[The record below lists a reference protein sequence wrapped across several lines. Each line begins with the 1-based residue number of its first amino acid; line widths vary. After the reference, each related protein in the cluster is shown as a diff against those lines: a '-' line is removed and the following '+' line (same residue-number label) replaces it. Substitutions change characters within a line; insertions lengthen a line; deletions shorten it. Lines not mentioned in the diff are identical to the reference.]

1 MCNPTDKI
9 NALTKTLSLVE
20 NLTKLYVCEIS
31 DTIALSDSVKRI
43 RQDELSKLPFHIN
56 VIESA
61 VRGRLR
67 ETGHSR
73 ILVDLLQHPVLQR
86 SFVKRFLDIDLP
98 FMQVDREIGSMESHI
113 DVALYDE
120 NHFIIVENKVN
131 DAEEQPHQVYRY
143 VHDIGQGIKGMDI
156 EDIYVIYLNSRSN
169 TPPDLQS
176 LCNGDPDTDVRK
188 ILNDRFVVG
197 SFADDIIDWL
207 QDMPAL
213 DEPFMQSAIHQ
224 YLDYLQRYFETT
236 NEYKE
241 MKEKIKQAIAEGLDI
256 TPSMTAQDRINRLQ
270 EQLDSINV
278 LKENIEIMLN
288 QAQLE
293 HFYDVF
299 KSRYPEYV
307 VFNNLTA
314 NPANFGIQIP
324 YKDFPINVHLELGS
338 KLYFGVMCDPTSYPK
353 EYELT
358 RELLSDFYQTRF
370 NSVRRSDNVWP
381 VWEYTDF
388 SRCEDD
394 LEKLIKFILEK

>member
-1 MCNPTDKI
+1 MNNPTDNI
-9 NALTKTLSLVE
+9 TELTKTLSLVE
-20 NLTKLYVCEIS
+20 DLTNLYTCELS
-31 DTIALSDSVKRI
+31 NTIALSDVVKQI

-73 ILVDLLQHPVLQR
+73 ILVDLLQHPTLQR
-86 SFVKRFLDIDLP
+86 SFIKRFLDIDLP

-113 DVALYDE
+113 DVALSDDK
-120 NHFIIVENKVN
+120 HFIIVENKVN

-143 VHDIGQGIKGMDI
+143 VHDIGQEIKGMDI
-156 EDIYVIYLNSRSN
+156 EDIYVIYLNSRAN
-169 TPPDLQS
+169 TPPDIQS
-176 LCNGDPDTDVRK
+176 LCNGNPDTDVRNFLK
-188 ILNDRFVVG
+188 DRFVIG

-213 DEPFMQSAIHQ
+213 DEPFLQSAIHQ

-236 NEYKE
+236 NEYND
-241 MKEKIKQAIAEGLDI
+241 MKEKIKQAIAEGLEI
-256 TPSMTAQDRINRLQ
+256 TPSMTAQDRINRLK

-278 LKENIEIMLN
+278 LKENIDIMLN

-293 HFYDVF
+293 HCYEVF
-299 KSRYPEYV
+299 KNRYPEYV

-324 YKDFPINVHLELGS
+324 YRDFPINVHLELGS
-338 KLYFGVMCDPTSYPK
+338 KLYYGVICDPTLYK
-353 EYELT
+353 TEYNRTQEV
-358 RELLSDFYQTRF
+358 LSDFFNTRYGKT
-370 NSVRRSDNVWP
+370 RSDYVWP

-388 SRCEDD
+388 DKCEAD
-394 LEKLIKFILEK
+394 LESLIKYIREK